1 MLAPFILSVV
11 HSTQLSETKAAL
23 MRQQEMCSG
32 YEKQLLQVQKQMM
45 ADREEQ
51 EAIKEN
57 IKMENEK
64 YKVS

>member
-1 MLAPFILSVV
+1 
-11 HSTQLSETKAAL
+11 
-23 MRQQEMCSG
+23 MCSG